1 MEPFIEKIYHIT
13 IDRFLFN
20 ASRMDQFS
28 LQENGVDILQQSSF
42 FDSNAEIFINMHL
55 SLSQVKERLPNL
67 PQDKK
72 KTPFHKHDFY
82 EMIYVYQGKVTNY
95 IDSCQTVKELNL
107 KQGDLCLLT
116 PNAAHQLQVEGDCNI
131 IFNILVKKTLFQRL
145 AQEILSHDNPFNHFL
160 INSLFE
166 KNQEESYLLFSK
178 QLCSTID
185 QSVLQLIKEYAE
197 TGNQYFLK
205 LNGYLM
211 ILFSDLL
218 TAYQNYLDENSI
230 QQVCHP
236 KISEILS
243 YIIENCSTVTLEKT
257 AEQFHY
263 NPQYLSRLLKQYTN
277 QSFSSFR
284 RQIRMERAIYLL
296 THTDRPIQDII
307 DRSGFETAYFFRV
320 FHEKYHI
327 SPLEYRKRF
336 TVL

>member
-1 MEPFIEKIYHIT
+1 MEPFIERIYQIT
-13 IDRFLFN
+13 IERFRFN
-20 ASRMDQFS
+20 SSRMDQFA
-28 LQENGVDILQQSSF
+28 LQENGVDILQQESF
-42 FDSNAEIFINMHL
+42 FDLNTEIFINMHL
-55 SLSQVKERLPNL
+55 SISQVKKSIPNL
-67 PQDKK
+67 PPMKGRSRL
-72 KTPFHKHDFY
+72 HKHDFY
-82 EMIYVYQGKVTNY
+82 EMIYVYQGQVENSINVHQKVKQL
-95 IDSCQTVKELNL
+95 CL

-116 PNAAHQLQVEGDCNI
+116 PNAAHHLNIDGDQNL

-145 AQEILSHDNPFNHFL
+145 AQEILSHNNPFNHFL

-178 QLCSTID
+178 DLCSTID

-197 TGNQYFLK
+197 TGNRYFLK

-218 TAYQNYLDENSI
+218 TAYQNALDQNSI
-230 QQVCHP
+230 QQISHP

-243 YIIENCSTVTLEKT
+243 YIIENCSSVTLEKT
-257 AEQFHY
+257 AEHFHY
-263 NPQYLSRLLKQYTN
+263 NPQYLSRLLKQYTH
-277 QSFSSFR
+277 QSFSHFR

-296 THTDRPIQDII
+296 AHTDCPIQDII
-307 DRSGFETAYFFRV
+307 NESGFESAYFFRV

-327 SPLEYRKRF
+327 SPSEYRKRF

>member
-1 MEPFIEKIYHIT
+1 MESFINKIYNIS

-20 ASRMDQFS
+20 IPLLDYFAV
-28 LQENGVDILQQSSF
+28 QEDGITVLPQESF
-42 FDSNAEIFINMHL
+42 FDQDEEIFINQHL
-55 SLSQVKERLPNL
+55 SFFQVKQMIPNL
-67 PQDKK
+67 PEVKNK
-72 KTPFHKHDFY
+72 VSFHKHDFY

-116 PNAAHQLQVEGDCNI
+116 PNAAHQLQVEGDSNI

-145 AQEILSHDNPFNHFL
+145 AQVILSHDNPFNHFL

-178 QLCSTID
+178 HLCNTID

-211 ILFSDLL
+211 IIFSDLL

-243 YIIENCSTVTLEKT
+243 YIIENCSTATLEKT

-284 RQIRMERAIYLL
+284 RQIRMERATYLL
-296 THTDRPIQDII
+296 THTDRPIQEII
-307 DRSGFETAYFFRV
+307 DRSGFETAYFFRI

>member
-1 MEPFIEKIYHIT
+1 MESFINKIYNIS

-20 ASRMDQFS
+20 IPLLDYFAV
-28 LQENGVDILQQSSF
+28 QEDGITVLPQESF
-42 FDSNAEIFINMHL
+42 FDQDEEIFINQHL
-55 SLSQVKERLPNL
+55 SFFQVKQTIPNL
-67 PQDKK
+67 TEVKNK
-72 KTPFHKHDFY
+72 GSFHKHDFY

-116 PNAAHQLQVEGDCNI
+116 PNAAHQLQVEGDSNI
-131 IFNILVKKTLFQRL
+131 IFNILMKKTLFQRL

-178 QLCSTID
+178 HLCNTID

-243 YIIENCSTVTLEKT
+243 YIIENCSIATLEKT

-277 QSFSSFR
+277 QSFSNFR
-284 RQIRMERAIYLL
+284 RQICMERATYLL
-296 THTDRPIQDII
+296 IHTDRPIQEII
-307 DRSGFETAYFFRV
+307 DRSGFETAYFFRI